1 MTFKKYLF
9 FLGFGRWFVFSIL
22 CAFLYLK
29 RSFLFVCF
37 KKNNW
42 KHEYVNHRQ
51 KFTFNGLGLGSISP
65 QVRLRLKSCRK
76 QSPL

>member
-29 RSFLFVCF
+29 RSFLFV
-37 KKNNW
+37 
-42 KHEYVNHRQ
+42 
-51 KFTFNGLGLGSISP
+51 
-65 QVRLRLKSCRK
+65 LRKITGNMNMLITGRNSL
-76 QSPL
+76 SMA